1 MSFTSSWVLCNA
13 RILDASKS
21 QASCLFPRS
30 YWRGCRHEQLAP
42 MLFVHLSEFLA
53 ALGSQL
59 YFSTSF
65 SFIEGRNILGA
76 TSGVV
81 YFTESP
87 NFALHYF
94 FKMYSATILD
104 QRKEDHPFFRT
115 SVLAHMI
122 KFVRRNTVIELKAVT
137 STLHGQLVYFVVSFM
152 TAWPIP
158 GPLITHHFC
167 KKITRRN

>member
-1 MSFTSSWVLCNA
+1 MPPSPRPPACFQGSTGEVVVMNSLPLC
-13 RILDASKS
+13 
-21 QASCLFPRS
+21 C
-30 YWRGCRHEQLAP
+30 
-42 MLFVHLSEFLA
+42 
-53 ALGSQL
+53 
-59 YFSTSF
+59 
-65 SFIEGRNILGA
+65 SFISQNFLLRQVASYTSPPASLLQKLRNILGA

-87 NFALHYF
+87 NFSLHYF

-167 KKITRRN
+167 KKITRRRN